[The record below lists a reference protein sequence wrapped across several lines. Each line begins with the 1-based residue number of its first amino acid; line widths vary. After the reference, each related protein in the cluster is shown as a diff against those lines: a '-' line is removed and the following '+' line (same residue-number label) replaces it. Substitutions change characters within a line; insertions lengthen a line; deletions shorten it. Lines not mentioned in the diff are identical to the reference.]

1 MSNQQYTPYVDV
13 NQILGILHKNAK
25 EILKEQFIGMYLY
38 GSLSTGDF
46 NPKSSDI
53 DFLVVTESSL
63 PDNTISK
70 LESMH
75 KKIWDNGLKWAAKL
89 EGAYIPKELIRRH
102 DPNGHPCPTVNEGRF
117 YVDRHGSDWIIQ
129 RHVIRE
135 YGVVLE
141 GPDPK
146 SLIDPVSPEEIRQSV
161 LGILEEW
168 WFPMLEN
175 PIWLSENRGEYHAF
189 AVLTMCRAL
198 HALQHG
204 TIVSKPI
211 AANWAK
217 DEFRHWS
224 PLIEMALASQHDAKN
239 GFLDKTLEFIQF
251 VKQTTKEWSL
261 L

>member
-1 MSNQQYTPYVDV
+1 
-13 NQILGILHKNAK
+13 
-25 EILKEQFIGMYLY
+25 
-38 GSLSTGDF
+38 
-46 NPKSSDI
+46 
-53 DFLVVTESSL
+53 
-63 PDNTISK
+63 
-70 LESMH
+70 
-75 KKIWDNGLKWAAKL
+75 
-89 EGAYIPKELIRRH
+89 
-102 DPNGHPCPTVNEGRF
+102 
-117 YVDRHGSDWIIQ
+117 
-129 RHVIRE
+129 
-135 YGVVLE
+135 
-141 GPDPK
+141 
-146 SLIDPVSPEEIRQSV
+146 V

-189 AVLTMCRAL
+189 AVLSMCRAL